1 MDSPTPKK
9 RLCRLAAFK
18 CEVLSEGSMTNENAA
33 INAAAPSTLAMP
45 NKSHPAASTSLSNNS
60 NVSVPLI
67 QGRHQKTMQENVCE
81 ADREEGFAQDWR
93 EKEHLRQSRVEKL
106 AKDVRLD
113 LVENSTIEDNSGLF
127 FGLSLN
133 VKQLFLQHRKILKL
147 YEWQEQCLLLNELKK
162 KENLIYSLPTSGGKT
177 LVAEILMLRELLL
190 HRKDAVFVLP
200 YVAIVQ
206 EKVKALA
213 PFSVSLGFSVEEYA
227 GVKGSFPPRKKRKRK
242 TIFICTIEKAAS
254 LLNSLIE
261 NGKRQNEIGL
271 FVIDELHM
279 IGDGTSRGALLE
291 TMLTKV
297 LHCCEG
303 TQIVGMSAT
312 LSNIKD
318 LQMFLRAKVYE
329 NNFRPVELVEY
340 LKIGSSIYKVQN
352 GSTPAVKCAITDKD
366 KICHS
371 RSITFPYT
379 VEMEKSDPDH
389 LQGLVSEVIPEK
401 SCLIFCASKKNC
413 ENVAVMLC
421 SAMPD
426 KLRRIREEERKELYK
441 NLLTETPGGIC
452 PILKKTLPY
461 GVAYHHSGL
470 TTDERRLIEEAY
482 SAGVLCLLT
491 CTSTLAAGVNLPAK
505 RVILRSPYVGLSL
518 LTRSRYKQMVGRAG
532 RAGIDDS
539 GESYL
544 IVQPK
549 DCAQVIKIISGSYDA
564 CFSSLVPI
572 LCKDLKDTDSRKC
585 MKSMVLS
592 CVGLEITRSRKSVIS
607 FLLKTLL
614 HVQQDKLGVDVVV
627 LADEA
632 IQDLVTARL
641 IIQCHKKV
649 DDNDSQQIS
658 TPLQSPITT
667 TTNCKNFLTSDN
679 LSFVATSDNALSQP
693 VTSLGNGNKG
703 MGFKKGQN
711 TMKHSS
717 TESGENGA
725 NGSSNNGHYNTANS
739 ALVPNP
745 PGQFLRVTA
754 LGKATYK
761 GGVDLDWSQRLY
773 DDLKANLQN
782 LNLECTIHLLYLV
795 TPYDAISTV
804 KPQWMAYFESFSC
817 LNSIEIKAAELI
829 GVQESYLAM
838 RAGGVTKSKSNV
850 DDLIIARFYLT
861 LVLRDLM
868 AEKSVWEVAAKFTLD
883 RGFIQGL
890 LQRASAFSVC
900 VMHFTEELKEFW
912 AYPLLLK
919 DFIPRLTQCS
929 NPTVN
934 QLMEIPGVKIG
945 RAKQLL
951 NAGFKKIA
959 DVAYAEP
966 QQLTKAIQ
974 FLSNPKALDIIEL
987 AKMILKNKVEALE
1000 EEAQEMKESNQGGGR
1015 DGLAAKG
1022 GEHE

>member
-1 MDSPTPKK
+1 M
-9 RLCRLAAFK
+9 
-18 CEVLSEGSMTNENAA
+18 
-33 INAAAPSTLAMP
+33 
-45 NKSHPAASTSLSNNS
+45 
-60 NVSVPLI
+60 
-67 QGRHQKTMQENVCE
+67 
-81 ADREEGFAQDWR
+81 
-93 EKEHLRQSRVEKL
+93 EKL
-106 AKDVRLD
+106 VDDAKLD
-113 LVENSTIEDNSGLF
+113 LIDNFTIEDNSGPF
-127 FGLSLN
+127 FGLNLN
-133 VKQLFLQHRKILKL
+133 VKKLFLQHRKILKL
-147 YEWQEQCLLLNELKK
+147 YEWQEQCLLLNGLKE
-162 KENLIYSLPTSGGKT
+162 KENLIYSLPTSSGKT

-190 HRKDAVFVLP
+190 HHKDAVFVLP

-227 GVKGSFPPRKKRKRK
+227 GAKGSFPPRKKRKRK
-242 TIFICTIEKAAS
+242 TIFICTIEKAAL

-279 IGDGTSRGALLE
+279 LGDGTSRGALLE

-318 LQMFLRAKVYE
+318 LQIFLRAKVYE

-340 LKIGSSIYKVQN
+340 IKIGSSIYEVQK
-352 GSTPAVKCAITDKD
+352 GSTPTVTHAVTHED
-366 KICHS
+366 KIRHS
-371 RSITFPYT
+371 RFITFPYT
-379 VEMEKSDPDH
+379 KEMEKSDPDH

-426 KLRRIREEERKELYK
+426 KLQRIQEEERKELCK
-441 NLLTETPGGIC
+441 NLLIETQGGIC

-549 DCAQVIKIISGSYDA
+549 DYAQVMKIVSGSYDA
-564 CFSSLVPI
+564 CFSSLAAV
-572 LCKDLKDTDSRKC
+572 LTQDLKDAHANGFDGDDRKC
-585 MKSMVLS
+585 MKRLVLS
-592 CVGLEITRSRKSVIS
+592 CVGLEITQSRKSIAS
-607 FLLKTLL
+607 FLSKTLL
-614 HVQQDKLGVDVVV
+614 HVQQDKLGIDVVV
-627 LADEA
+627 FADKA
-632 IQDLVTARL
+632 IQDLVTAKL
-641 IIQCHKKV
+641 IIRCQKKV
-649 DDNDSQQIS
+649 NNNDDSQQIS
-658 TPLQSPITT
+658 TPLQSPTTTT
-667 TTNCKNFLTSDN
+667 TTNTNNLLNPDN
-679 LSFVATSDNALSQP
+679 LSFPATNDDILPPS
-693 VTSLGNGNKG
+693 VTSPVDDNEGIGSE
-703 MGFKKGQN
+703 KGQN
-711 TMKHSS
+711 ALRDSS
-717 TESGENGA
+717 TESGDGNA
-725 NGSSNNGHYNTANS
+725 DGSGNNGNNNTANS
-739 ALVPNP
+739 ALVPDP
-745 PGQFLRVTA
+745 QGQLLRVTA

-773 DDLKANLQN
+773 NDLKANLQN

-795 TPYDAISTV
+795 TPYDTISTV
-804 KPQWMAYFESFSC
+804 KPQWMNYFESFSC
-817 LNSIEIKAAELI
+817 LDSIEIKAAELI
-829 GVQESYLAM
+829 GVRESYLAM
-838 RAGGVTKSKSNV
+838 RARGVTKSTSKV
-850 DDLIIARFYLT
+850 DDVVIARFYLT

-868 AEKSVWEVAAKFTLD
+868 AEKSVWEVAAKFNLD
-883 RGFIQGL
+883 RGFIQVL
-890 LQRASAFSVC
+890 LQRASAFSIC

-912 AYPLLLK
+912 AYPLLFK
-919 DFIPRLTQCS
+919 GFIPQLTQCS
-929 NPTVN
+929 NQNLN

-959 DVAYAEP
+959 DVANTEP

-974 FLSNPKALDIIEL
+974 FLSNPKALDIIES

-1000 EEAQEMKESNQGGGR
+1000 EEAEEIKESNRGSGGDSKVVKR
-1015 DGLAAKG
+1015 RRT
-1022 GEHE
+1022 